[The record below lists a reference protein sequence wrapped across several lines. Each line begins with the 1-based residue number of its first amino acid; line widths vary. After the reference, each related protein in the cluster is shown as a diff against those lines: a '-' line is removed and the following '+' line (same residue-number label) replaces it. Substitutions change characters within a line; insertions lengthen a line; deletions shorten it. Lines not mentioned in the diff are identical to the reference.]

1 MRVLVTL
8 ACIFLF
14 SAAHAEKKIRI
25 GSLPLKNG
33 AVVLVQEYLSKTKMP
48 QKVMVVSPHE
58 EVYAFASGVVTKVLE
73 IDDKVSVF
81 VRKGPHYFVYNNLY
95 AVAVNEGDRLDKG
108 DLIAGLRYNRK
119 YGEYQME
126 MQIWH
131 DNGTKTRRLP
141 NSQVVDILQG
151 AKPSAPRVE
160 KAKKSTRHIARKG
173 KSGRKAYSHSRKHS
187 KKAARHVSKNSKKIK
202 AAKAAKAAK
211 SKKALARKKK
221 KK

>member
-1 MRVLVTL
+1 MRVIVTL
-8 ACIFLF
+8 VCIFLF
-14 SAAHAEKKIRI
+14 TAAQAEKKVRI

-33 AVVLVQEYLSKTKMP
+33 TVVLVQEYLSKAKLP
-48 QKVMVVSPHE
+48 QKVMVVSPNE
-58 EVYAFASGVVTKVLE
+58 EVYAFCGGEVTKILE

-95 AVAVNEGDRLDKG
+95 AVAVEEGDRLSKG

-131 DNGTKTRRLP
+131 DNGRKTCRLP
-141 NSQVVDILQG
+141 NSQVVDILKG
-151 AKPSAPRVE
+151 ATPGAPRVE

-173 KSGRKAYSHSRKHS
+173 KAGRKAYSHSRKHS
-187 KKAARHVSKNSKKIK
+187 KKSARHVSKNSKKVK
-202 AAKAAKAAK
+202 AKATK
-211 SKKALARKKK
+211 SKKPVAKKK
-221 KK
+221 RRK